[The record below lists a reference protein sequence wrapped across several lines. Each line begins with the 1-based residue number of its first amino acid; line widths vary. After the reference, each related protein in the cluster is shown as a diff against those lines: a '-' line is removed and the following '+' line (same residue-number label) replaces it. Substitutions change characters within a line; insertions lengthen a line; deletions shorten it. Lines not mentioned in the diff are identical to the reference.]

1 MYRYFINTETQQ
13 PRQVDNYV
21 PSVLNEC
28 LTATKQVGTE
38 IIDGK
43 EVPKL
48 EPLWKEITEQEYL
61 ELTKPKEINI
71 KPSYEDL
78 VISKIRNKYSLD
90 EELAILRQRDSKPE
104 EFADYND
111 YCEACKESARKE
123 IS

>member
-1 MYRYFINTETQQ
+1 MRYFINTETQQ
-13 PRQVDNYV
+13 PRQVDDYV

-38 IIDGK
+38 IIDGI
-43 EVPKL
+43 EQPKL

-78 VISKIRNKYSLD
+78 VISKIRKKYTLD
-90 EELAILRQRDSKPE
+90 EELAILRQRDTKPK

-111 YCEACKESARKE
+111 YCEACKQSAKIE
-123 IS
+123 INQ